1 MKTGIHPE
9 YRPVVFVDTST
20 DFKFCQ
26 VLLRAQAK
34 QLNGKMATSIHYFV
48 SKSLLIR
55 TRSILV
61 NKNMRLQ
68 TAVWTASTKI
78 RSQIRLYVTNEIICA
93 LSFCWVCFFMGIFL

>member
-1 MKTGIHPE
+1 MLIL
-9 YRPVVFVDTST
+9 VLISN
-20 DFKFCQ
+20 FCQ

-34 QLNGKMATSIHYFV
+34 QLNGKMATSIHYYV

-68 TAVWTASTKI
+68 TAVWTASTKNTVSNKTVCNERNNLRTQLLLGVFFYGI
-78 RSQIRLYVTNEIICA
+78 ISQNY
-93 LSFCWVCFFMGIFL
+93 